1 MVALRLK
8 GWTWNRPA
16 LSLRELGEV
25 NSWRM
30 RRIAGIY
37 SAKYAEKR
45 LAFAEKTPDNL
56 RIQCGVK
63 A

>member
-1 MVALRLK
+1 LRD
-8 GWTWNRPA
+8 
-16 LSLRELGEV
+16 LGEV
-25 NSWRM
+25 NNWRM

-37 SAKYAEKR
+37 SAKSAEKR
-45 LAFAEKTPDNL
+45 LAFAEKTLDTL